1 MNNQDEQSEEI
12 EFSESIL
19 RNILTGMQI
28 TARIEIRHREE
39 GLILN
44 IENCPEA
51 GRLIGKDGKILH
63 TIQFLLNLI
72 LNKKFKGRRKII
84 IDVGNYRERRKRK
97 LVQQAKDTAALVK
110 RARKP
115 VVLEPMYAPDRR
127 IIHITLQDD
136 PSIQTVSINED
147 EETGMKSVQI
157 SLKE

>member
-1 MNNQDEQSEEI
+1 MNNQKEKTEEI
-12 EFSESIL
+12 KFSESIL
-19 RNILTGMQI
+19 ENILRGMKI
-28 TARIEIRHREE
+28 AARIEIRHREE
-39 GLILN
+39 GLILS

-72 LNKKFKGRRKII
+72 LNKKFKGRRNVI

-97 LVQQAKDTAALVK
+97 LVQQAKDAAALVK
-110 RARKP
+110 RTREP
-115 VVLEPMYAPDRR
+115 IVLEPMYAPDRR

-136 PSIQTVSINED
+136 PSVQTISINED